1 MILLLLFLT
10 LVSEHPRVLDL
21 FGRRENQKKRT
32 PPRNPKARS
41 KVKRKRQG
49 KRTHRWPSG
58 SPAKCAAVAGRASS
72 SRPRC
77 ASASRGIW
85 EKNTP
90 LTGQSEPPQL
100 YHSTAAR
107 SPRGERA
114 TGEGDGDGERRK
126 RRGKGGLERRGGFII
141 VSSSPSVGG
150 DRRNPNPKQNRGGGG
165 AERPVWGEMT

>member
-1 MILLLLFLT
+1 MILYFNIGIRAA
-10 LVSEHPRVLDL
+10 LVPRSC

-58 SPAKCAAVAGRASS
+58 SLAKCAAVAGRASS

-90 LTGQSEPPQL
+90 LTGQSEPPQP
-100 YHSTAAR
+100 YRSTAAR

-126 RRGKGGLERRGGFII
+126 RRGKGGLERCGGRHRRLQLAVGHRG
-141 VSSSPSVGG
+141 P
-150 DRRNPNPKQNRGGGG
+150 PEPYPKQIGGGG
-165 AERPVWGEMT
+165 EERRVKGEMT